1 MATEKTFTVIT
12 ANGKKTFKSTANTV
26 AELKADLHKHG
37 ISTENMAIQEG
48 LTKTKFTSDGQ
59 YLPHDVP
66 YKGGTTNNLV
76 FRVTQAEKHI
86 KSGAMSRAEAYAEV
100 KRLGLQ
106 DAIKEKFGKN
116 FTMCKTAD
124 LIAMVEAAGGK
135 APAQEAAPESSSH
148 AESQKGDKDEGKK
161 AGEKKDEGFKSCG
174 DPVKDAITVLV
185 SKIVDSGI
193 LTASEGKEVT
203 DLIGTE
209 IIEDE
214 GYSQEEIDR
223 MFKDM

>member
-26 AELKADLHKHG
+26 AELKADLRKNG
-37 ISTENMAIQEG
+37 VSTENMAIQEG

-66 YKGGTTNNLV
+66 YKGSTTNNLV
-76 FRVTQAEKHI
+76 FRLTQKEKHI
-86 KSGAMSRAEAYAEV
+86 NSGAMSRGEAYTKIKE
-100 KRLGLQ
+100 LGLQ
-106 DAIKEKFGKN
+106 DAVKEKYGKN

-124 LIAMVEAAGGK
+124 LVAMVEAAESNGK
-135 APAQEAAPESSSH
+135 SAHPASTKEDKVK
-148 AESQKGDKDEGKK
+148 AEPKK
-161 AGEKKDEGFKSCG
+161 EFKSCG
-174 DPVKDAITVLV
+174 DPVKDAITVLT

-193 LTASEGKEVT
+193 LTAVEGKEVL

-209 IIEDE
+209 VVKGE

-223 MFKDM
+223 MFQGW

>member
-12 ANGKKTFKSTANTV
+12 ANGKKTIKSTANTV
-26 AELKADLHKHG
+26 AELKADLRKNG
-37 ISTENMAIQEG
+37 INIENMAIQEG

-66 YKGGTTNNLV
+66 YKGSTTNNLV
-76 FRVTQAEKHI
+76 FRLTQKEKHI
-86 KSGAMSRAEAYAEV
+86 NSGAMSRGEAYIKIKE
-100 KRLGLQ
+100 LNLQ
-106 DAIKEKFGKN
+106 DAVKAKYGKN

-124 LIAMVEAAGGK
+124 LVAMVEEAESNGQS
-135 APAQEAAPESSSH
+135 APTPSAAPTP
-148 AESQKGDKDEGKK
+148 KK
-161 AGEKKDEGFKSCG
+161 EEKKEFKSCG
-174 DPVKDAITVLV
+174 DPIKDAITVLT

-193 LTASEGKEVT
+193 LTAAEGKEVL

-209 IIEDE
+209 VVKGE

-223 MFKDM
+223 MFQGW